1 MNKSVK
7 NYNKNKFLKYII
19 LLIFVIVPSV
29 IVAYKPPPEH
39 NCSRLQYSMAR
50 HAEMFFMD
58 NNYSFQSTLPDERF
72 KELCNILLEKK
83 YIKEPFRYYS
93 NDCSYGLIF
102 SDSNE
107 PRIYCKYH
115 GNAENAGKFS
125 SMSSARYSAGKK
137 EGFYLI
143 LVIVCSIPGAIIISI
158 KAAYRKLSKKEVE
171 DIGENI

>member
-58 NNYSFQSTLPDERF
+58 NNYSFQSALPDERF
-72 KELCNILLEKK
+72 KELCNILLEKN
-83 YIKEPFRYYS
+83 YIKEPFKYYYD
-93 NDCSYGLIF
+93 DCSYGLIL

-107 PRIYCKYH
+107 LKIYCKYH
-115 GNAENAGKFS
+115 GNYKNADKFS
-125 SMSSARYSAGKK
+125 GMSSARYFAGKR
-137 EGFYLI
+137 EGSFLI

-158 KAAYRKLSKKEVE
+158 KAAYRKSYKKEGE

>member
-7 NYNKNKFLKYII
+7 NYNKNKLLKYII
-19 LLIFVIVPSV
+19 LLVFVIVPSV
-29 IVAYKPPPEH
+29 IIAYKSPPQH
-39 NCSRLQYSMAR
+39 YCSNLQYSMTR
-50 HAEMFFMD
+50 YVEMFFMD

-93 NDCSYGLIF
+93 NDCSYGLII
-102 SDSNE
+102 SDSDE

-115 GNAENAGKFS
+115 GNAENAGNFS
-125 SMSSARYSAGKK
+125 GMSSARYLAGKRG
-137 EGFYLI
+137 GFYL
-143 LVIVCSIPGAIIISI
+143 LLAFACAIPGSIIISI

-171 DIGENI
+171 DIDESV